1 MLPTDLAKKLVPLR
15 PPLIAGGLMG
25 LAFLTH
31 LLPFMRVF
39 EFRIVDVGAVFC
51 LAGLG
56 VLLWAFFLFKQHGND
71 VLPTAPKAAL
81 LLTKGPYIFTRNP
94 MYVGMV
100 VIMLGAAFLFGT
112 LPFFV
117 AAALFYFI
125 LNSVHIPFEE
135 HKLENQFG
143 DAYRA
148 YMKHT
153 RRWI

>member
-1 MLPTDLAKKLVPLR
+1 MLPVDLAKKLVPLR
-15 PPLIAGGLMG
+15 PPLIVGGLVG
-25 LAFLTH
+25 LAFFAH
-31 LLPFMRVF
+31 LLPFTHVF
-39 EFRIVDVGAVFC
+39 EFKIMDLGIVFC
-51 LAGLG
+51 AGGTG
-56 VLLWAFFLFKQHGND
+56 VLLWAFFLFKKHGND

-81 LLTKGPYIFTRNP
+81 LLTKGPYMFTRNP

-100 VIMLGAAFLFGT
+100 VIMLGIALLFGT

-125 LNSVHIPFEE
+125 LNSAHIPFEE

-143 DAYRA
+143 ETYRA
-148 YMKHT
+148 YMKRT